1 MKNPTPSKP
10 HRPPNEQLRA
20 NRTQQILDGAA
31 RLFAEHGYADADTQ
45 MLADELGIGKGTIY
59 RYFPSKQE
67 LFLAAAD
74 RVMRQLREI
83 IDESIHDV
91 VDPLDRIEVAIG
103 AFLAF
108 FTENPDF
115 VELLMQERAQF
126 KDRKE
131 STYFQHRKVNVE
143 RWKDLYRD
151 LISQGRIRKMPVE
164 RITDVLSDLVYGTM
178 FSNYL
183 TGNQK
188 SSKNQAKD
196 ILDIVFN
203 GILSDRERADRQ
215 ARDC

>member
-1 MKNPTPSKP
+1 MKNPTQKP
-10 HRPPNEQLRA
+10 KRPADEQLRA
-20 NRTQQILDGAA
+20 ARIQQILNGAA
-31 RLFAEHGYADADTQ
+31 RLFAEYGYADADTQ

-74 RVMRQLREI
+74 RVMRQLREQ
-83 IDESIHDV
+83 IDVSIRDV
-91 VDPLDRIEVAIG
+91 VDPLDRIEVAIL

-108 FTENPDF
+108 FAENPDF

-143 RWKDLYRD
+143 RWKVLYRD
-151 LISQGRIRKMPVE
+151 LIAQGRIRNMPVE

-183 TGNQK
+183 TNNQK
-188 SSKNQAKD
+188 SSQSQAKD
-196 ILDIVFN
+196 ILDVVFN
-203 GILSDRERADRQ
+203 GILSEKERA
-215 ARDC
+215 ARGARNR